1 MDQAGEQDTMQLT
14 IEQYESIRPAA
25 TLKYPGGEVLCYV
38 PTTPVN
44 WRVEGFFEHE
54 PHTLE
59 WIAGFTAGDVFFDIG
74 ANVGLYSI
82 WAAKT
87 RGVKVMAFEPESQNF
102 AVLNWNIVINDLKE
116 RVSGYCVAIS
126 DRMSVSHLHLSSFSA
141 GQALH
146 GFDEPKTT
154 RDVFELDFHEFTP
167 VHSQGSMAMS
177 IDELVGLELPAPRY
191 IKVDID
197 GLEDKVI
204 AGAQDTLERRE
215 TASLLIEINQNLES
229 HLSIVS
235 YLEGLGYS
243 VDDKEAVNYIFRR

>member
-1 MDQAGEQDTMQLT
+1 MSQAGEQDTLQLT
-14 IEQYESIRPAA
+14 IEQYEAIRPGSA
-25 TLKYPGGEVLCYV
+25 LKYPGGEVLCYV
-38 PTTPVN
+38 PTSPVN
-44 WRVEGFFEHE
+44 WRVAGFFEHE

-59 WIAGFTAGDVFFDIG
+59 WIAGFAEDDIFFDVG
-74 ANVGLYSI
+74 ANVGLYSM

-87 RGVKVMAFEPESQNF
+87 RGAQVMAFEPESQNF
-102 AVLNWNIVINDLKE
+102 AVLNWNIVLNDLKE

-126 DRMSVSHLHLSSFSA
+126 DCMKVSHLHLSSFSA

-154 RDVFELDFHEFTP
+154 QDVFERDFHEFTP
-167 VHSQGSMAMS
+167 VHSQGSMSMS
-177 IDELVGLELPAPRY
+177 IDALVGSGLPAPLH
-191 IKVDID
+191 IKVDVD
-197 GLEDKVI
+197 GFEDKVI

-215 TASLLIEINQNLES
+215 TASLLIEMNQNIES

-243 VDDKEAVNYIFRR
+243 VDDKKAVNYIFRR